1 MRIVGYDTF
10 ITLVKA
16 AYALRL
22 VGVPSSHVLVISPPG
37 TGKTS
42 IAKLFS
48 KSVNATFVRTTG
60 RYDMLPEDFIS
71 EKEIVYNDGKPEI
84 VWKLKAV
91 GKLLATSNARPAVWF
106 FDEFDK
112 MNRKSMMSLLELMEE
127 QQVTLPSGE
136 THKLNF
142 MLIAAGNS
150 RKYDKD
156 ASPIP
161 RSVRDRFIVYW
172 ELGYLPIDLEMN
184 VLEEGIKQMLGID
197 VNPSDQFSFTFDR
210 KLFEKNLAEVKKRY
224 GECFVRAVSHIRTH
238 KLVEEPPGPR
248 AYIHATLLT
257 ASLATIVKNT
267 LHNIARLGF
276 KAAVAGKITVSP
288 DSSPFEICEE
298 AFEKYCVDREGEER
312 KEYEYED
319 TGIGQPNNTSSTSAR
334 IKALLNSSGK
344 SSKSSGRDKSYSLTD
359 ISRYLDMLGDKV
371 VMTSKGAMPA
381 KVVSRLLLSGSITDI
396 VVPGGPTLK
405 VVGSS
410 VLSTHKL
417 SFKGIGRDE
426 GELTYSKREIDMIK
440 IADVLA
446 LTGME
451 MSKLAHLN
459 LSDPGDILA
468 KVLDAV
474 SKKKSSPIY
483 PQLKSALKNLIDI
496 LGDVVSSKEGDRT
509 DTLSSQVKRFSKT
522 GEFEELSEHE
532 RHRLHITRTLMRMEM
547 GIARPVYKSFMEMG
561 RRYTIVFDKSGSMS
575 DKYINTTKKAIGA
588 LLVCLIAKTDYEAKF
603 NLVVFDSSAKIVV
616 RDGDYD
622 QLIDALLELEP
633 SGGTHYPSAMVA
645 ASNIMNE
652 GDILIIVG
660 DFIDTSQIP
669 RNVSSSIRMKA
680 SSVILVPTGESDE
693 DYAEYIA
700 HELNGKIYVYEN
712 GVFKYK
718 QSLSH

>member
-161 RSVRDRFIVYW
+161 RSVRDRFAVFW
-172 ELGYLPIDLEMN
+172 ELGYLPVDLEMS

-334 IKALLNSSGK
+334 IKALLDSSGK
-344 SSKSSGRDKSYSLTD
+344 SSKSSGGGGKYTLADASQ
-359 ISRYLDMLGDKV
+359 YLDSLGDRV
-371 VMTSKGAMPA
+371 VMTSNGIMSA
-381 KVVSRLLLSGSITDI
+381 KVASKLLLSGTITEV
-396 VVPGGPTLK
+396 VVPGGPTMK
-405 VVGSS
+405 IVGTS
-410 VLSTHKL
+410 VLSTHEL
-417 SFKGIGRDE
+417 PSSNVGRRE
-426 GELTYSKREIDMIK
+426 GELTYSKREIDMIRL
-440 IADVLA
+440 ADILA
-446 LTGME
+446 LMGMDT
-451 MSKLAHLN
+451 ADFTHLSLN
-459 LSDPGDILA
+459 DPGETLA
-468 KVLDAV
+468 KVLEVA
-474 SKKKSSPIY
+474 SMKRNSPVY
-483 PQLKSALKNLIDI
+483 PQLKSSLKNLIDI
-496 LGDVVSSKEGDRT
+496 LGDVVYSREGDRS

-532 RHRLHITRTLMRMEM
+532 RHRLHITRTLMRMET

>member
-10 ITLVKA
+10 ISLIKA
-16 AYALRL
+16 AYGLR
-22 VGVPSSHVLVISPPG
+22 VVNVPSAHILVVSPPG

-42 IAKLFS
+42 IAKLFA
-48 KSVNATFVRTTG
+48 KAVDAPFVRTTG
-60 RYDMLPEDFIS
+60 RYDMLPEDFIA
-71 EKEIVYNDGKPEI
+71 EKEIAYNNGKPEI
-84 VWKLKAV
+84 VWRLKAV
-91 GKLLATSNARPAVWF
+91 EKLLASNNPRPGIWF

-127 QQVTLPSGE
+127 QQVTLPNGE
-136 THKLNF
+136 TYKLNF

-197 VNPSDQFSFTFDR
+197 VNPSDQFSFSFDR
-210 KLFEKNLAEVKKRY
+210 NLFDKNLAEVKKRY

-276 KAAVAGKITVSP
+276 KAAVAGKITVSS
-288 DSSPFEICEE
+288 DASPFEVCEE
-298 AFEKYCVDREGEER
+298 AFENHCVDREGEER
-312 KEYEYED
+312 EEYED
-319 TGIGQPNNTSSTSAR
+319 TSIEQHNNMSSTSAR

-509 DTLSSQVKRFSKT
+509 DTLSSQIKRFSKT
-522 GEFEELSEHE
+522 GEFDELSEHE
-532 RHRLHITRTLMRMEM
+532 KHRLHITRTLMRMEM
-547 GIARPVYKSFMEMG
+547 GISRPVYKAFTEMG
-561 RRYTIVFDKSGSMS
+561 RRYTVLFDRSGSMS
-575 DKYINTTKKAIGA
+575 EKYINTTKKAIGA
-588 LLVCLIAKTDYEAKF
+588 LLVCLIAKSDPEARF
-603 NLVVFDSSAKIVV
+603 NLVVFDTSAKIVL
-616 RDGDYD
+616 RDGDYN
-622 QLIDALLELEP
+622 QLIDVLLELEP
-633 SGGTHYPSAMVA
+633 SGGTHYPSAMMA

-660 DFIDTSQIP
+660 DFIDVSRIQK
-669 RNVSSSIRMKA
+669 NVSSSIRMKA
-680 SSVILVPTGESDE
+680 SSVIVVPVGEADE
-693 DYAEYIA
+693 DYVEYIA
-700 HELNGKIYVYEN
+700 HELNGKIYIYEN

-718 QSLSH
+718 YSLSH